1 VLRESAATFTDA
13 DELVFDWQW
22 VDTSTAMGQI
32 ACAKPGQLGVG
43 RVKKDALYACQL
55 LLSPFL
61 LECIKGCKGS
71 KIQFEA
77 LLQPSQ
83 VMPFSMILVSS
94 FALDVLLWL
103 VRTHMLK
110 LQLITAGKQ
119 VSQDA
124 QQYIYLSIFLSFFLS
139 ICICICIYMYTYICN
154 IYVCINNKY
163 GRVWDRNHA
172 SSTVDCTMARAK
184 CSLAAALGRAEI
196 LKWRKVRRA

>member
-1 VLRESAATFTDA
+1 MREPAATLTDD
-13 DELVFDWQW
+13 DELLFDWQW
-22 VDTSTAMGQI
+22 VDTSPAMGQI
-32 ACAKPGQLGVG
+32 ACAKPGRSGVG
-43 RVKKDALYACQL
+43 KDKKDALHLCQL

-61 LECIKGCKGS
+61 LECIKDCKGS

-94 FALDVLLWL
+94 FALNVLLWL

-124 QQYIYLSIFLSFFLS
+124 QQYIFLSFYLS
-139 ICICICIYMYTYICN
+139 FYLYVYVYMFICTHTYAIFMY
-154 IYVCINNKY
+154 V
-163 GRVWDRNHA
+163 
-172 SSTVDCTMARAK
+172 
-184 CSLAAALGRAEI
+184 
-196 LKWRKVRRA
+196 

>member
-1 VLRESAATFTDA
+1 MREPAATLTDD
-13 DELVFDWQW
+13 DELLFDWQW
-22 VDTSTAMGQI
+22 VDTSPAMGQI
-32 ACAKPGQLGVG
+32 ACAKPGRSGVG
-43 RVKKDALYACQL
+43 KDKKDALHLCQL

-61 LECIKGCKGS
+61 LECIKDCKGS

-94 FALDVLLWL
+94 FALNVPLWL

-124 QQYIYLSIFLSFFLS
+124 QQHIYLSIHLFFYLS
-139 ICICICIYMYTYICN
+139 ICICIYIYMYTYICN
-154 IYVCINNKY
+154 ICVCTNNKY

-172 SSTVDCTMARAK
+172 SSTGDCTMSQAK
-184 CSLAAALGRAEI
+184 CSLAAALGRAVM
-196 LKWRKVRRA
+196 LKWRRARRA